1 MTKALVSAKV
11 RLIKAVE
18 AREAGQGSIE
28 YVGAILIAAVLIGI
42 VITSLNGIN
51 IAGKITE
58 AINSVFDKN
67 SAKVQ

>member
-1 MTKALVSAKV
+1 MTKALVFAKV
-11 RLIKAVE
+11 RFVKALE

-51 IAGKITE
+51 INDKIKA
-58 AINSVFDKN
+58 AIDTVFDKN
-67 SAKVQ
+67 S